1 MIKVLDNT
9 LGLTGGLLGPWLDH
23 KKQLSDVFALLRL
36 ASLGA
41 VLCGACLANG
51 Q

>member
-9 LGLTGGLLGPWLDH
+9 LGLTNGLLGPWLDH
-23 KKQLSDVFALLRL
+23 KKQFSDVFALLRL
-36 ASLGA
+36 TPLGA
-41 VLCGACLANG
+41 ILGGACLPNW